1 MLFND
6 VLWEQKLKINTEGRD
21 ESCSDEHHQPYQ
33 PTYYAVL
40 EHIAAT
46 GIIGSNTVLVDY
58 GCGKGR
64 VLFFMFHEFGCRCIG
79 IEREEKFYSAAIRNM
94 STFIDKRKVGNSI
107 SIVKCDAEKYE
118 VPLEADTF
126 FFFNPFSVNILMGTM
141 QRIMDSYYE
150 NPRRLKF
157 IFYYILPETDVY
169 LSYIPE
175 LKLVYEKSMHEA
187 VESRDRK
194 HILRVYTLV

>member
-6 VLWEQKLKINTEGRD
+6 VLWEQKLKIDTEGRD

-46 GIIGSNTVLVDY
+46 GIINKNTVLVDY

-64 VLFFMFHEFGCRCIG
+64 VLFFMYHEFACRCIG
-79 IEREEKFYSAAIRNM
+79 IEREDKFYAAAIRNM
-94 STFIDKRKVGNSI
+94 STFIDKKKARDGI
-107 SIVKCDAEKYE
+107 SIVQCDAEKYD
-118 VPLEADTF
+118 VPMEANAF

-150 NPRRLKF
+150 NPRSLKF
-157 IFYYILPETDVY
+157 IFYYLLPETDVC

-175 LKLVYEKSMHEA
+175 LRLIYEKNMNEA

-194 HILRVYTLV
+194 HILRIYVLD